1 MIEPMKFKSIDW
13 NSAPALREGHA
24 MIVSGGN
31 LRSVAAEELDDLFD
45 INPDLIVLA
54 DTPEAWKAYVR
65 DRVREVVEWTL
76 RHCVTLKDQEFLH
89 AVGITWNSAP
99 SPDFAPS
106 PGHALVRGGNGALHH
121 IPIKNVD
128 RIGSVDP
135 RASVL
140 HIEPD
145 PRES

>member
-1 MIEPMKFKSIDW
+1 MINW

-31 LRSVAAEELDDLFD
+31 LRSVAADELDDLFD

-54 DTPEAWKAYVR
+54 DTPQEWKAYVR
-65 DRVREVVEWTL
+65 DRVREIAEWAL
-76 RHCVTLKDQEFLH
+76 RNCITPADREFLR
-89 AVGITWNSAP
+89 AVGVSW
-99 SPDFAPS
+99 SPTPPEAFAPP
-106 PGHALVRGGNGALHH
+106 PGHALVRGSNGALHH
-121 IPIKNVD
+121 IPIANVGKV
-128 RIGSVDP
+128 GSVDP

-145 PRES
+145 PCES